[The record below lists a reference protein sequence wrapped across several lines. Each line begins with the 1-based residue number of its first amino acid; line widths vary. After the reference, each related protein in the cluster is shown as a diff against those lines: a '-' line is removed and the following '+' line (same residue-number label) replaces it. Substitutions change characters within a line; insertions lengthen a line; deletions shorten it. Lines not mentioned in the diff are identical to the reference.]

1 MSAAQEFLN
10 DKLSKN
16 KYTVKQQQ
24 QLDANGGAS
33 VVGSSDGVVPTGEAY
48 AKTSSA
54 GGGDKYRGFGQDSDS
69 GRNYSSGAWGS
80 GDLDAAGLAAKY
92 NLDTSQEGRGEGHIW
107 GRNKDGSEVYI
118 GKSSMDLASNKDLI
132 SAHSGQANS
141 EEDDHSGLGEK
152 LSSSG
157 DIKGAIL
164 TEWAGG
170 KSTATAAEPE
180 KEHTPIVHS
189 PEVKQAT
196 ERVRAYE
203 DNILSGKTS
212 NDIFSGANN
221 PDAEDTTAGLT
232 LNNMDRI
239 NDKYNL
245 QLDNGAAGIG
255 TPTGAEPKSTEATES
270 FLNAKKTDIKKAY
283 NFQPKSDI
291 SYGAN

>member
-1 MSAAQEFLN
+1 MSAAQDFLD

-16 KYTVKQQQ
+16 KYTMKQQER
-24 QLDANGGAS
+24 LDANGGAS
-33 VVGSSDGVVPTGEAY
+33 VAGSSDGVVPTGEAY

-54 GGGDKYRGFGQDSDS
+54 GGDKYRGFGQDSDS
-69 GRNYSSGAWGS
+69 GRNYSTGAWGS
-80 GDLDAAGLAAKY
+80 GDLDAAGLASKY

-132 SAHSGQANS
+132 SNHSKQANS
-141 EEDDHSGLGEK
+141 NEVDHSSAPEN

-170 KSTATAAEPE
+170 KNTPAPEPE
-180 KEHTPIVHS
+180 KVPEPTPIVHS

-203 DNILSGKTS
+203 DNVMSGKTS
-212 NDIFSGANN
+212 ADIFKGANN
-221 PDAEDTTAGLT
+221 PDEIFGGYGDSGLN
-232 LNNMDRI
+232 LNQSETQSN
-239 NDKYNL
+239 
-245 QLDNGAAGIG
+245 NGETGIG
-255 TPTGAEPKSTEATES
+255 TSTSAEPTSQAAAAS
-270 FLNAKKTDIKKAY
+270 FLDSKKDDYKIAYNFKPKTDIT
-283 NFQPKSDI
+283 
-291 SYGAN
+291 YGAN